1 MIRLDQKA
9 QILLGFF
16 RENKSQREISREL
29 KISRDTVSKYIKEFE
44 SKNQELVELTSNEE
58 VNRNKILLLIEEMS
72 SKPKPDS

>member
-1 MIRLDQKA
+1 MDQKA